1 MTFIKITEQ
10 DSLYSDLEQ
19 KTVRQ
24 ILDDINREDRKVALA
39 VQKTIPQVEKLVS
52 EIVPRMQ
59 RGGRIFYMGAGT
71 SGRLGVLDASEIP
84 PTFGMPNT
92 LVIRLIAAVDRKSV
106 V

>member
-52 EIVPRMQ
+52 EI
-59 RGGRIFYMGAGT
+59 G
-71 SGRLGVLDASEIP
+71 
-84 PTFGMPNT
+84 
-92 LVIRLIAAVDRKSV
+92 
-106 V
+106 

>member
-59 RGGRIFYMGAGT
+59 RGGTKSDG
-71 SGRLGVLDASEIP
+71 S
-84 PTFGMPNT
+84 T
-92 LVIRLIAAVDRKSV
+92 LYCTRDIATAVPIHLS
-106 V
+106 

>member
-39 VQKTIPQVEKLVS
+39 IQKTIPQVEKLVS

-59 RGGRIFYMGAGT
+59 QGDR
-71 SGRLGVLDASEIP
+71 
-84 PTFGMPNT
+84 
-92 LVIRLIAAVDRKSV
+92 DRKSV

>member
-39 VQKTIPQVEKLVS
+39 VQKTIPQVEKLMS
-52 EIVPRMQ
+52 EIIPRS
-59 RGGRIFYMGAGT
+59 RETGRA
-71 SGRLGVLDASEIP
+71 SGRERV
-84 PTFGMPNT
+84 
-92 LVIRLIAAVDRKSV
+92 
-106 V
+106 